1 MVKFIFLCI
10 SSIYLNRSSFGE
22 NKARAVLRDYGYNM
36 VGNTSLVSHDDKI
49 TSKYPCATPTKYL
62 DFAMEQISATPT
74 GPKNEILGNWVI
86 SQALRN
92 SSIPPEIA
100 NVVIDS

>member
-1 MVKFIFLCI
+1 M
-10 SSIYLNRSSFGE
+10 
-22 NKARAVLRDYGYNM
+22 LRDYGYTM
-36 VGNTSLVSHDDKI
+36 VENTSLVSHDDKI
-49 TSKYPCATPTKYL
+49 TSKFPCATPTKYL
-62 DFAMEQISATPT
+62 DFAMEQISATPI

>member
-1 MVKFIFLCI
+1 M
-10 SSIYLNRSSFGE
+10 
-22 NKARAVLRDYGYNM
+22 LRDYGYTM
-36 VGNTSLVSHDDKI
+36 VENTSLVSHDDKI
-49 TSKYPCATPTKYL
+49 TSKFPCATPTKYL
-62 DFAMEQISATPT
+62 DFAMEQISATPI

-100 NVVIDS
+100 NVVIDSWGKATKRRYESVLRRWVTYAT